1 MSDKVKNRLMIAG
14 AAFCAALFLFSGA
27 MLCREYLDQ
36 KQSAEAFDEV
46 AGLVKEDVELPT
58 LELADDPAQEPEE
71 LMAFEKYADVYA
83 QNSDLVGWISIPGT
97 RIDYPVMQTK
107 DNPNFYLK
115 HAFDKSYSSY
125 GVPYMQENC
134 DVGISDNL
142 VLYGHHMNNGSMF
155 SDLCKYES
163 EDFYQEHKTIR
174 FDTLDSFGDYEVIAA
189 FKTVAYS
196 EEGFKYYHFVRAEQ
210 EEDFDEFI
218 DKCKELALYDTGVS
232 AEYGD
237 QLITLST
244 CEYSRTNG
252 RMVVVAKLLEE

>member
-1 MSDKVKNRLMIAG
+1 MNHKVKTRLMIAG

-27 MLCREYLDQ
+27 MLAREYLDQ
-36 KQSAEAFDEV
+36 KQSAQAFEEV
-46 AGLVKEDVELPT
+46 AGLVKEDVEP
-58 LELADDPAQEPEE
+58 PVQEPENTPAPE
-71 LMAFEKYADVYA
+71 NVTAFEKYAEVYA
-83 QNSDLVGWISIPGT
+83 QNSDLVGWVSISGT
-97 RIDYPVMQTK
+97 RIDYPIMQTK

-125 GVPYMQENC
+125 GVPYLQENC
-134 DVGISDNL
+134 DIGISDNL

-174 FDTLDSFGDYEVIAA
+174 FDTLDSFGEYEVVAA

-196 EEGFKYYHFVRAEQ
+196 ESGFKYYHFVNAES
-210 EEDFDEFI
+210 EAAFDEYI
-218 DKCKELALYDTGVS
+218 EGCKELSLYDTGVS